1 LSSSFGL
8 TAFVSPVVKEKT
20 LNKIEALEKNTVITL
35 DNEENGRSYLK
46 YAAIFV
52 LGLGLTASVS
62 YTVYQNKLLPKLY

>member
-1 LSSSFGL
+1 
-8 TAFVSPVVKEKT
+8 